1 MAATA
6 RNLYDVLGVDASA
19 DREELRTAFRRLAR
33 EHHPDISA
41 APQADERFREV
52 VEAYRTLSRPT
63 ARRMYDLFGH
73 HGLGSDAVEELARW
87 LGARRRPSEPEIVA
101 EMVVDF
107 TEAARGGVQTVEV
120 DSTWTC
126 GGCGGSGAERGSAI
140 ERCETCIGSG
150 RLRRSTSLGSG
161 RLLQIET
168 CPACEGSGRRVTRP
182 CAKCGGVGEVNGP
195 RPFDVRIPAGTADG
209 DRIELELDGRDSAAA
224 VAVRVRSL
232 PDAPLVRYLAL
243 ALLVAALAFLGFLLL
258 R

>member
-1 MAATA
+1 MAVTA
-6 RNLYDVLGVDASA
+6 RNLYDVLGVAASA
-19 DREELRTAFRRLAR
+19 DREELRSAFRRLAR

-73 HGLGSDAVEELARW
+73 HGLGSEAVEELARW
-87 LGARRRPSEPEIVA
+87 LGARRRPSEPDIVA
-101 EMVVDF
+101 EVVVDF
-107 TEAARGGVQTVEV
+107 TEAARGGLQTVEV
-120 DSTWTC
+120 DSAWTC

-182 CAKCGGVGEVNGP
+182 CPKCSGAGEVNGP
-195 RPFDVRIPAGTADG
+195 RPFDVRIPPGTADG
-209 DRIELELDGRDSAAA
+209 DRIELELDGRDAAAA

-232 PDAPLVRYLAL
+232 PDAPIVRYLAF

-258 R
+258 P